1 VSLPPCKTKII
12 GTIGPASSTPAV
24 MEKMIWAGMNVAR
37 LNLSHGD
44 FTAHANV
51 IDRLRKASQAAGRPL
66 AIMADLP
73 GPKIRVG
80 QLADDP
86 TELTA
91 GTTFTLTSE
100 PDVSEPRRVSVT
112 FDRLPAVVKPGDTLF
127 LNDGLVQAEITEVT
141 GHDVVCRIVVGGQ
154 LRSRKGLSLPG
165 IDLGTSAFT
174 PRDREC
180 LQFALEHGA
189 DIIAQSFIESA
200 VDVRALREAAAEL
213 GHPHPFVIAK
223 LERVRAR
230 DHVGEILAEADGIMV
245 ARGDL
250 GIEVPIERMALAQ
263 KYLIR
268 EANLAGKPVVTAT
281 EMLESMTW
289 HRRPTRA
296 EVNDVANAV
305 LDGTDAVMLSGESA
319 TGRYPVECVEM
330 LARIASTMESFRAAP
345 WVRDPVRTTGPGE
358 GPNIADVIAASVD
371 ATVERVA
378 AAAVVVPTRTGETVR
393 QIARFRLPIW
403 VVAVC
408 DQESICQQLRLTYG
422 VHPVYEPN
430 PPEDWSAFAR
440 QWARDHGASGRSVV
454 LAAGPSAR
462 HPDASH
468 RIEIIEI

>member
-1 VSLPPCKTKII
+1 MSLPPCKTKIVA
-12 GTIGPASSTPAV
+12 TIGPASSTPDI
-24 MEKMIWAGMNVAR
+24 MEKMIWAGLNVAR

-51 IDRLRKASQAAGRPL
+51 IERLRKASQVAGRRI

-86 TELTA
+86 TELSA
-91 GTTFTLTSE
+91 GTVFTLTTE
-100 PDVSEPRRVSVT
+100 PDVSEPKRVSVT
-112 FDRLPAVVKPGDTLF
+112 FDRLPEVVKPGDTLF
-127 LNDGLVQAEITEVT
+127 LNDGLVQAEVT
-141 GHDVVCRIVVGGQ
+141 QVSGRDVVCRIVVGGQ

-180 LQFALEHGA
+180 LQFAFEHGV

-200 VDVRALREAAAEL
+200 VDVRALREAAAAM
-213 GHPHPFVIAK
+213 GHRPFVIAK
-223 LERVRAR
+223 IERVRAR
-230 DHVGEILAEADGIMV
+230 DHVKEILAEADGIMV

-268 EANLAGKPVVTAT
+268 EANLAGKPVITAT

-289 HRRPTRA
+289 RRRPTRA

-305 LDGTDAVMLSGESA
+305 LDGTDAEMLSGESA
-319 TGRYPVECVEM
+319 TGKYPVESVEM
-330 LARIASTMESFRAAP
+330 LARIASTMESFRSAP
-345 WVRDPVRTTGPGE
+345 WVRDQARGAGPGE
-358 GPNIADVIAASVD
+358 GGSLADVIAASVD
-371 ATVERVA
+371 AMVERVS
-378 AAAVVVPTRTGETVR
+378 AAAVVVPTRSGETVR
-393 QIARFRLPIW
+393 QIARFRLPVWI
-403 VVAVC
+403 VAVC
-408 DQESICQQLRLTYG
+408 DQESICQQLRLSYG
-422 VHPVYEPN
+422 VNPVYEPN
-430 PPEDWSAFAR
+430 PPDDWTAFAR

-454 LAAGPSAR
+454 LAAGPSPR

>member
-1 VSLPPCKTKII
+1 MSLPPCKTKIVA
-12 GTIGPASSTPAV
+12 TIGPASSTPEI
-24 MEKMIWAGMNVAR
+24 MEKMIWAGLNVAR

-51 IDRLRKASQAAGRPL
+51 IARLRQASQVAGRRI

-86 TELTA
+86 TELAA
-91 GTTFTLTSE
+91 GTVFTLTTE

-112 FDRLPAVVKPGDTLF
+112 FDRLPEVVKPGDTLF
-127 LNDGLVQAEITEVT
+127 LNDGLVQAEVTQVT
-141 GHDVVCRIVVGGQ
+141 GRDVVCRVVVGGQ

-180 LQFALEHGA
+180 LQFALEQGV
-189 DIIAQSFIESA
+189 DVIAQSFIESA
-200 VDVRALREAAAEL
+200 VDVRALKEAAAAM
-213 GHPHPFVIAK
+213 GHRPFVIAK

-230 DHVGEILAEADGIMV
+230 DHVKEILAEADGIMV

-263 KYLIR
+263 KFLIR

-319 TGRYPVECVEM
+319 TGRYPVESVEM
-330 LARIASTMESFRAAP
+330 LSRIASTMESFRTAP
-345 WVRDPVRTTGPGE
+345 WVRDLAKGSGPGD
-358 GPNIADVIAASVD
+358 GGSLADVIAASVD
-371 ATVERVA
+371 ATVDRVA
-378 AAAVVVPTRTGETVR
+378 AAAVVVPTRSGETVR
-393 QIARFRLPIW
+393 QIARFRLPVW

-408 DQESICQQLRLTYG
+408 DQESICQQLRLSYG
-422 VHPVYEPN
+422 VHPIFDPN
-430 PPEDWSAFAR
+430 PTDDWTAFAR

-454 LAAGPSAR
+454 LAAGPSPR